1 MRKNGTVE
9 IPTIVKW
16 AGGKSQLLKQFELFL
31 PKKIDF
37 YIEPFLG
44 SGAVFF
50 YIQRKYKPKKII
62 LADTNE
68 ELINAVIIVRDKV
81 ESLIEILKKHKEQHN
96 KEYYYSIR
104 ALDSSALTDIEKA
117 ARFIYLNKTCF
128 NGLYRVNS
136 KGKFNVPIG
145 SYKNPGILKEDVLRE
160 ANKLLQGTKISAMP
174 FENVLDM
181 TTKDAFIYFD
191 PPYYPL
197 KKTSFTTYTKD
208 IFLEEE
214 QKKLAE
220 VFNNLNKKGC
230 KLMLSNSDHPFIQKL
245 YKGFKQERVHAK
257 RMINC
262 DATKRGLITELV
274 VRNYV

>member
-16 AGGKSQLLKQFELFL
+16 AGGKSQLLKQFELFF

-62 LADTNE
+62 LSDTNE
-68 ELINAVIIVRDKV
+68 ELINAVIMVRDKV
-81 ESLIEILKKHKEQHN
+81 GTLIEHLKKHKEQHN
-96 KEYYYSIR
+96 KEYYYNRR
-104 ALDSSALTDIEKA
+104 ALDSSALTDIERA

-145 SYKNPGILKEDVLRE
+145 SYKNPGILKEDVLM
-160 ANKLLQGTKISAMP
+160 AASKLLQDVKIKVMP
-174 FENVLDM
+174 FENILDRA
-181 TTKDAFIYFD
+181 TKDAFIYFD
-191 PPYYPL
+191 PPYCPL
-197 KKTSFTTYTKD
+197 KKTSFTTYTKEV
-208 IFLEEE
+208 FLEEE
-214 QKKLAE
+214 QKKLAD
-220 VFNNLNKKGC
+220 VFKALDKKGC
-230 KLMLSNSDHPFIQKL
+230 EVMLSNSDTKFVRDL
-245 YKGFKQERVHAK
+245 YAGFNVCTVQAK
-257 RMINC
+257 RFINSK
-262 DATKRGLITELV
+262 AEGRGSINELV
-274 VRNYV
+274 IRNY